1 KPVMIGFRA
10 PKSIRYLHPSG
21 LREVVVNNV
30 GDLEKLKDVR
40 QTVIVRISSSVGL
53 RKRLDIIKRANEIG
67 LRVCNGEIK

>member
-1 KPVMIGFRA
+1 A